1 MEYWSI
7 GVLEYWSIGR
17 VDCPPLQHSIA
28 PPFHHSTI
36 PPFHHSITPSLHCS
50 SLLHF
55 FAACS
60 MLPFAMR
67 KLINEMSF
75 DSRLL
80 TGIPVVLAVVDAG
93 SFVGAG
99 NALGLTQSGV
109 SRAIQRLEQRLGVR
123 LFERNAKVMRLT
135 ETGRQFCQEV
145 GPLISRLQEVAE
157 ETVHSATAVRGR
169 LRVNV
174 DPTFARLVL
183 VPRVEAFL
191 DTYPDLQIELVVR
204 DQLGDLIAEGFDAG
218 IRFGQPQPS
227 SLMIRRLL
235 QVRVLTCAS
244 PKYLHRRGRPK
255 TPNDLAKSHHE
266 CLLFRDPVTGTPFL
280 WEFHKGKRIVTVP
293 VSGRFIVNDA
303 LTHLE
308 ACIAGMGIAQVFQL
322 GIESMLE
329 NGKLV
334 NLFPDWS
341 DELFPLYVYHA
352 SRHFVPAK
360 LRKFLDFLGA
370 LARDRS

>member
-1 MEYWSI
+1 MEFWSRR
-7 GVLEYWSIGR
+7 L
-17 VDCPPLQHSIA
+17 P
-28 PPFHHSTI
+28 
-36 PPFHHSITPSLHCS
+36 ITPSLHYS
-50 SLLHF
+50 TAPLLHF
-55 FAACS
+55 FTACS

-109 SRAIQRLEQRLGVR
+109 SRAIQRLEQRVGVR

-183 VPRVEAFL
+183 VPRMEAFL
-191 DTYPDLQIELVVR
+191 DTYPDLQVELVVR

-218 IRFGQPQPS
+218 IRFGEPQPS

-244 PKYLHRRGRPK
+244 PKYLRRRGRPN
-255 TPNDLAKSHHE
+255 TPNDLAKNHE
-266 CLLFRDPVTGTPFL
+266 CLLFRDPATGTPFP
-280 WEFHKGKRIVTVP
+280 WEFHKGKKIVTVP

-308 ACIAGMGIAQVFQL
+308 ACIAGMGIAQVFEL

-334 NLFPDWS
+334 NLFPEWS

-352 SRHFVPAK
+352 SRHFVPAR
-360 LRKFLDFLGA
+360 LRTFLDFLGT
-370 LARDRS
+370 LVRDRS

>member
-1 MEYWSI
+1 
-7 GVLEYWSIGR
+7 
-17 VDCPPLQHSIA
+17 
-28 PPFHHSTI
+28 
-36 PPFHHSITPSLHCS
+36 
-50 SLLHF
+50 
-55 FAACS
+55 

-157 ETVHSATAVRGR
+157 ETVHSATSVRGR

-183 VPRVEAFL
+183 VPRLEAFL
-191 DTYPDLQIELVVR
+191 DTYPDLRVELVVR

-218 IRFGQPQPS
+218 IRFGEPQPS

-244 PKYLHRRGRPK
+244 PKYLRRRGRPN
-255 TPNDLAKSHHE
+255 TPNDLAKNHE
-266 CLLFRDPVTGTPFL
+266 CLLFRDPATGTPFP
-280 WEFHKGKRIVTVP
+280 WEFHKGKKIVTVP

-308 ACIAGMGIAQVFQL
+308 ACIAGMGIAQVFEL

-329 NGKLV
+329 NGRLV
-334 NLFPDWS
+334 NLFPEWS

-352 SRHFVPAK
+352 SRHFVPAR
-360 LRKFLDFLGA
+360 LRTFLDFLGT
-370 LARDRS
+370 LVRDRS